1 MHINYLPNIS
11 YFQELLAKK
20 EYVFHLNDVYH
31 RQTYRNR
38 TEIVGPNGLMVLSIP
53 TVKLDPVKR
62 NFENIRISY
71 SEAWLKQH
79 WKSFESAYRRS
90 IYFEYYED
98 KFKDLYQKP
107 AFEYLW
113 EFNLDL
119 IKRVL
124 SILRVKDTLILDKET
139 RIEPNKYN
147 QLLYNKKYTQVFS
160 SKIEFAENL
169 SIIDLLFNTGPQ
181 AVDYLKSN

>member
-1 MHINYLPNIS
+1 
-11 YFQELLAKK
+11 
-20 EYVFHLNDVYH
+20 
-31 RQTYRNR
+31 
-38 TEIVGPNGLMVLSIP
+38 
-53 TVKLDPVKR
+53 
-62 NFENIRISY
+62 
-71 SEAWLKQH
+71 
-79 WKSFESAYRRS
+79 
-90 IYFEYYED
+90 
-98 KFKDLYQKP
+98 
-107 AFEYLW
+107 
-113 EFNLDL
+113 
-119 IKRVL
+119 VL